1 MGGGNHLNNE
11 LKEVIHQ
18 LSNYVMTEHKVLIIP
33 FATEVS
39 KYEGWFKIIEQTFNI
54 IGNKNVEL
62 LQFETDAHDM
72 VRKISAHDVL
82 YLIGGRPDLL
92 MQRLHEKNLIPV
104 IKQFQGLIIGYSAGA
119 LVLSNDCIIS
129 KDGDYPKTNVIKG
142 IGLVDFSIEV
152 HYEPSI
158 DEEIIGLSNKREI
171 YAIPNGSAIF
181 SDGTKIMCINEIY
194 HFSNLKKEK
203 IALL

>member
-1 MGGGNHLNNE
+1 M
-11 LKEVIHQ
+11 
-18 LSNYVMTEHKVLIIP
+18 
-33 FATEVS
+33 
-39 KYEGWFKIIEQTFNI
+39 
-54 IGNKNVEL
+54 EL
-62 LQFETDAHDM
+62 LQFETDAQDM
-72 VRKISAHDVL
+72 VRKINAHDVL
-82 YLIGGRPDLL
+82 YFIGGRPDLL

-129 KDGDYPKTNVIKG
+129 KDEDYPKTNVIIG

-152 HYEPSI
+152 HYETSI

-181 SDGTKIMCINEIY
+181 WNGIKIICINEIY
-194 HFSNLKKEK
+194 HFSNLSKEK
-203 IALL
+203 ITL